1 MAILPIILICSF
13 TLWTILE
20 DRKGAGVM
28 QTVFMLSFL
37 GWVAT
42 VLLNKGMSTGF
53 PTLAISFLAL
63 SIYGFLIQKVFKYTS
78 MRILLGALAISP
90 FIYWQSNPLELSIDK
105 NLITSELQIDKAYEL
120 IVKCK
125 HSKVA
130 DVEKQL
136 KTLPLVEGISS
147 WNVMDAEATELDDYL
162 LVNIKNGKCDYPLIT
177 KIEGIN
183 GVKWIEQNETWSIE
197 EQTAKE
203 DIATSTTAN
212 SVNDPRARNQW
223 SFNNLSMDQYHNIL
237 QNSGIKPIK
246 PVKLFMV
253 DSGVNFQHEDLKGAV
268 ISHKSANQQRNE
280 TDANGH
286 GTHCAG
292 IAAAVTNN
300 KLGIASF
307 NPGNDFVSVGSV
319 GVLNRFGLA
328 TQSAIISGLIE
339 AADAGAD
346 VINMSFGGRSQQLKE
361 EAYNDAFAYLKRK
374 NIILVAAA
382 GNSAADAS
390 QYLPTGRDDVISVS
404 ATDRSNGKAQFSNYV
419 QNTGMGIAAP
429 GTSILST
436 YKSSYASL
444 DGTSMAAPHV
454 TGLLAILRAI
464 RPDLTTE
471 EAFKILNSTGTTTK
485 DGKATGKLI
494 NPAEALKAVMD

>member
-1 MAILPIILICSF
+1 
-13 TLWTILE
+13 
-20 DRKGAGVM
+20 
-28 QTVFMLSFL
+28 
-37 GWVAT
+37 
-42 VLLNKGMSTGF
+42 
-53 PTLAISFLAL
+53 
-63 SIYGFLIQKVFKYTS
+63 
-78 MRILLGALAISP
+78 
-90 FIYWQSNPLELSIDK
+90 
-105 NLITSELQIDKAYEL
+105 
-120 IVKCK
+120 
-125 HSKVA
+125 
-130 DVEKQL
+130 
-136 KTLPLVEGISS
+136 
-147 WNVMDAEATELDDYL
+147 MDAEATELDDYL